1 MPELPEVETI
11 KRALELRLT
20 GRRFAETVQ
29 RRPDLR
35 WPLPPNLA
43 FRLQNR
49 RIEGFARRAKYIQV
63 FLDDGQVM
71 LLHMGMSG
79 RLVFDGDPMGA
90 HEHLTFCFDDGT
102 VLRFVDPR
110 RFGALDLTT
119 VQELASHKLL
129 AGLGLEPL
137 GNAFSGQALAAA
149 FRNRVVAVKLALM
162 DQKLVVGV
170 GNIYASEALFRTRL
184 HPATQAG
191 SVPEARLDELA
202 DNVRAVLTE
211 AIDAGGSSLRDYV
224 QADGE
229 LGNFQNLFKVYDR
242 AGLPCPVCAEPVLRM
257 VQGNRA
263 TFFCARCQPDGAA
276 GD

>member
-1 MPELPEVETI
+1 MPELPEVETM

-20 GRRFAETVQ
+20 GRRFAQTIQ

-35 WPLPPNLA
+35 WPLPAQLPQRLA
-43 FRLQNR
+43 GR
-49 RIEGFARRAKYIQV
+49 RVEAFGRRAKYIQL
-63 FLDDGQVM
+63 FLDDGQVV

-79 RLVFDGDPMGA
+79 RLIFDGNPQGA
-90 HEHLTFCFDDGT
+90 HEHLTFSFDDGT

-119 VQELASHKLL
+119 VEDLPRHRLL
-129 AGLGLEPL
+129 AGLGMEPL
-137 GNAFSGQALAAA
+137 GNAFSGLELADA
-149 FRNRVVAVKLALM
+149 FRNRIVAVKLALM

-184 HPATQAG
+184 NPATPAG
-191 SVPEARLDELA
+191 AVPAAVLDLLA
-202 DNVRAVLTE
+202 ENVRAVLGE
-211 AIDAGGSSLRDYV
+211 AIEAGGSSLRDYV

-229 LGNFQNLFKVYDR
+229 LGSFQNLFKVYDR
-242 AGLPCPVCAEPVLRM
+242 AGKPCLVCETPIVRS

-263 TFFCARCQPDGAA
+263 TFFCTRCQSIDHAS
-276 GD
+276 